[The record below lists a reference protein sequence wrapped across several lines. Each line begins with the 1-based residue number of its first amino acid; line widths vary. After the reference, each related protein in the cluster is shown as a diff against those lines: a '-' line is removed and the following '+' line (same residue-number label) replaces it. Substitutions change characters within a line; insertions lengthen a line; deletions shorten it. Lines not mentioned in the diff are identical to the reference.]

1 MSQFNPRIDFIFKKL
16 FGSEENKDILCSFIN
31 SVLMLEHPIADVTLL
46 NPFNDKN
53 YSNDLIELRN
63 QLDMWME
70 EINDLGHINEREL
83 AKILTN

>member
-1 MSQFNPRIDFIFKKL
+1 MIELKNLI
-16 FGSEENKDILCSFIN
+16 E
-31 SVLMLEHPIADVTLL
+31 
-46 NPFNDKN
+46 DKN